1 MARITIEYEERSMI
15 QGRVRAGLARAKS
28 DGKKLTSD
36 ARRHGK
42 GYLVLAILLL
52 GLALSPRLGEEARF
66 LLSSWV
72 MSEPQLLVDHK

>member
-1 MARITIEYEERSMI
+1 MI

-42 GYLVLAILLL
+42 GYLVLAIFARS
-52 GLALSPRLGEEARF
+52 GALSRLGEEARF

>member
-1 MARITIEYEERSMI
+1 MI

-42 GYLVLAILLL
+42 GYLMLAILLL
-52 GLALSPRLGEEARF
+52 GLALSPA
-66 LLSSWV
+66 
-72 MSEPQLLVDHK
+72 SERKLDFCYPAG

>member
-1 MARITIEYEERSMI
+1 MI

-42 GYLVLAILLL
+42 GYLVLANARS
-52 GLALSPRLGEEARF
+52 GALSRLGEEARF